1 MTEPRVTF
9 EAFLEAEL
17 GSLLRFAA
25 VLTGDAALAEDVLQE
40 FLIRATARWD
50 SIGRIGPA
58 SRLRAQDG
66 RERSPSLPGCPGASV
81 R

>member
-25 VLTGDAALAEDVLQE
+25 VLTGDAGLAEDVLQE
-40 FLIRATARWD
+40 VLFRATARWD
-50 SIGRIGPA
+50 SIGRMDPTAESRIGRQHCRNGILP
-58 SRLRAQDG
+58 LRFA
-66 RERSPSLPGCPGASV
+66 
-81 R
+81 